1 MGKYNNRYQG
11 EVKPSFMNRK
21 VHPVWRGVGFAF
33 MILIPIFSYVSADL
47 FLIENARSRWVIFPN
62 NFYLAPPADPQLL
75 IRILITI
82 VFMLILYAILTFV
95 SLLIIRTFAPPRYG
109 PLDVPPTGYHGKP
122 YKR

>member
-1 MGKYNNRYQG
+1 MGKYSNRNSAKL
-11 EVKPSFMNRK
+11 EPSFMNRK

-47 FLIENARSRWVIFPN
+47 FLVENARSHLVVFPN
-62 NFYLAPPADPQLL
+62 NLYLIGQPDPQLL

-82 VFMLILYAILTFV
+82 VFMLILYALLTFV
-95 SLLIIRTFAPPRYG
+95 SLLVIRMFAPPRYG